1 MKTTLRDLLHAINV
15 LGDDRDVLVDGIDA
29 IAVCPPVKITAAGLE
44 YFQKALNAVVEV
56 EYKNDCHRATYV
68 SNPDEEVDAAAW
80 GLLTSLAG
88 YCADHYFT
96 KWFEG
101 ADAQII

>member
-29 IAVCPPVKITAAGLE
+29 IAVCPPVKITPAGLE
-44 YFQKALNAVVEV
+44 YFKKALNAAVEV
-56 EYKNDCHRATYV
+56 EYKNDEHRATYV
-68 SNPDEEVDAAAW
+68 SNSDEEIDAAAW

-88 YCADHYFT
+88 YCADIYFK